1 MSKEFVLF
9 YKLWYSVF
17 ERGVCLK
24 NDFEKIYSK
33 MDKFM
38 EDKNVTEDNINELMA
53 DFFSQYNGGTLDI
66 EDTPLD
72 KAMEKFSE
80 AVEAKSEK
88 KAIKLAKEA
97 IKICPDYI
105 EPYLFLIPFEHDGE
119 DVLTELD
126 KVITREKE
134 RLKKEG
140 YFDEIGHFYGIWE
153 TRPYM
158 RALHQRALV
167 LLQYGKINL
176 AKKELEEITKLNE
189 HDNLGARYT
198 LAAIYAYFEDEK
210 KLKKLIKKYNEK
222 NLFFLVSEMFLYYKL
237 GDNKKTL
244 EILKEIEDE
253 NPYFIETLTFDEID
267 DIEAEGFYQLGEK
280 SEVMEVLFTQNFLLN
295 SSPGL
300 IKFIVDNVVIYDD

>member
-1 MSKEFVLF
+1 
-9 YKLWYSVF
+9 
-17 ERGVCLK
+17 
-24 NDFEKIYSK
+24 
-33 MDKFM
+33 
-38 EDKNVTEDNINELMA
+38 
-53 DFFSQYNGGTLDI
+53 
-66 EDTPLD
+66 
-72 KAMEKFSE
+72 MEKFSE

-88 KAIKLAKEA
+88 KAIKLVKEA
-97 IKICPDYI
+97 IKICPNYI
-105 EPYLFLIPFEHDGE
+105 EPYLFLISFEQEGE

-126 KVITREKE
+126 KVIAREKE

-153 TRPYM
+153 TRPYI

-176 AKKELEEITKLNE
+176 AKKELEEIIKLNE

-210 KLKKLIKKYNEK
+210 NLKKIIKKYNEK
-222 NLFFLVSEMFLYYKL
+222 NLFFLVPEMFLYYKL

-244 EILKEIEDE
+244 EILKEIEDD
-253 NPYFIETLTFDEID
+253 NPYFIETLTSDEID
-267 DIEAEGFYQLGEK
+267 DIEAEGSYQLGEK